1 MKTEDRQSN
10 LISLFADAFKQEPEE
25 AITLGDFLQGIECGR
40 WKTPVEKVR
49 ALASTDPKKYGEK
62 KRDLPAVTLSVHC
75 LSRER
80 ELSTE
85 QKAVTHRGWLQADFD
100 LKDNPILTKAED
112 RARMREALLADPYVH
127 AVFVGPSSEGL
138 KAVVAIPADY
148 ERHKA
153 AWFAAEAH
161 FRDVHGLNLDKST
174 KDPMRLC
181 FVSYDPDLAISEDF
195 VPITI
200 PEEQPSL
207 APVVTS
213 AKAKIK
219 ASDLEPPTAEEIAKM
234 LSHIPPRPDYDT
246 WLKIASAVW
255 SVLPFAEG
263 VQVLNQW
270 SPEEKEGEYH
280 EKHRARLKQVG
291 VGSLIHIAKEH
302 GYKTPAS
309 KADKVKTLPDPSTLP
324 KIYYAGKGG
333 YAIEHHGKYI
343 PLTSAEAVVQH
354 LKPYLGKGGDYDR
367 ALCDIRLNN
376 FVSYIGPVAG
386 HKPGIHTAPEMES
399 PFLVTTGPKIIQG
412 APGDFPFIDGFL
424 TDLLGEEQ
432 IPSFIGWCRQAVR
445 NLMAAKRRPLPAA
458 ALVGPKGCGK
468 SLAIELVRHLLGGRS
483 SNALKALNG
492 AATFNIDTLGT
503 ELLAIDDDIASRDHR
518 ARVALAQGIKRQL
531 FAASVRVEGK
541 FRDVLTMRPI
551 HAVMLAVNSEPEH
564 MRVLPAMDDS
574 LMDKISLFQCS
585 RARLDGL
592 KDPEEIGARLNE
604 EIPAFIHYLETTS
617 HPEHLC
623 DRRTGIA
630 AWHHPAVLQNLKDM
644 EIEECFRE
652 LLLHCHAVTSAIE
665 LDGYWSGSALELQEL
680 LMGDERTRQGAR
692 NILNYASACG
702 TYLGSLAAAGTR
714 ISSKIVRGLTKWK
727 IESLSKGGGVDHV

>member
-1 MKTEDRQSN
+1 MNDQSQK
-10 LISLFADAFKQEPEE
+10 LISLFKSAFADEPDQ
-25 AITLGDFLQGIECGR
+25 AIPLSDFLYGIKEGAWATQVAALR
-40 WKTPVEKVR
+40 RLIAVGDRKTY
-49 ALASTDPKKYGEK
+49 DDK
-62 KRDLPAVTLSVHC
+62 KRKLPAASLSVHC

-80 ELSTE
+80 DLTFE
-85 QKAVTHRGWLQADFD
+85 QKEITHSGWLQADFD
-100 LKDNPILTKAED
+100 LKDNPILAEQ
-112 RARMREALLADPYVH
+112 AEAKRRDLLADPYVH
-127 AVFVGPSSEGL
+127 AVFVGPSGEGL
-138 KAVVAIPADY
+138 KAVVAISAAYDK
-148 ERHKA
+148 HKA
-153 AWFAAEAH
+153 EWFAAEAH
-161 FRDVHGLNLDKST
+161 FRDVHGLTLDKST

-181 FVSYDPDLAISEDF
+181 FASHDPELAISKDF
-195 VPITI
+195 KPIPV

-207 APVVTS
+207 APVNTTTR
-213 AKAKIK
+213 AKGDK
-219 ASDLEPPTAEEIAKM
+219 SDLPPPTAEEIAKM
-234 LSHIPPRPDYDT
+234 LSHIPPRPDYEI

-255 SVLPFAEG
+255 SVLSMLDGAR
-263 VQVLNQW
+263 LLHQW
-270 SPEEKEGEYH
+270 SPEERDGEYAS
-280 EKHRARLKQVG
+280 KHKSRLQQVG
-291 VGSLIHIAKEH
+291 IGSLIHIAKEH
-302 GYKTPAS
+302 GYRPPTS
-309 KADKVKTLPDPSTLP
+309 KAKKVKTPLEPSSFP
-324 KIYYAGKGG
+324 NIYYAGKGG
-333 YAIEHHGKYI
+333 YAIEHRGKYI
-343 PLTSAEAVVQH
+343 PLTGADAVNQH
-354 LKPYLGKGGDYDR
+354 LKPCLGQNGDYDA
-367 ALCDIRLNN
+367 ALCHIRLNN
-376 FVSYIGPVAG
+376 YVSYIGPVAG
-386 HKPGIHTAPEMES
+386 HRPGIHTAPDMET

-424 TDLLGEEQ
+424 TDLLGGEQ
-432 IPSFIGWCRQAVR
+432 IQSFIGWCRQAVR
-445 NLMAAKRRPLPAA
+445 NLMAGKRRPLPAA

-468 SLAIELVRHLLGGRS
+468 SLAIELVRQLLGGRS

-503 ELLAIDDDIASRDHR
+503 ELLVIDDDIASRDHR

-541 FRDVLTMRPI
+541 FRDVITMRPI
-551 HAVMLAVNSEPEH
+551 HAVLLAVNSEPEH

-592 KDPEEIGARLNE
+592 QDPEEIGARLNE

-665 LDGYWSGSALELQEL
+665 LDGYWSGSALELQEI
-680 LMGDERTRQGAR
+680 LMADERTRQAAR
-692 NILNYASACG
+692 NILTYASACG